1 MPDFTTM
8 VVLKNPGA
16 SRSFRIPKAVADRMQ
31 KELGCVTAGR
41 HNRGLRW
48 ETDDHV
54 GVVHFELDF
63 ETTRHLYILPSESP
77 TWKNRSTL
85 EKMLRIVRLPTYTSK
100 ISAKPEI
107 KKNPLKLTNLTWE
120 EIYEVV
126 PHIVFW
132 SYEQQ
137 TGRSHPAAAGFRDQ
151 AKSDSTA
158 TKGSTPLTPHQRIVS
173 VPRRDAPPSNI
184 SEESIRDARNPHE
197 SVTSE
202 ATGLVAEQRALDVMR
217 SAVGCNHCFDTT
229 SNLERVPLGLP
240 KPRWIGSRYGHACPR
255 VVIVL
260 LNPGDGT
267 RLGEEWNRR
276 ERKHFDAFF
285 DNGDYDQV
293 RDYFRIRRGEELN
306 RMTSAKPVFSW
317 YESVFGLVFEEI
329 AQINMAWCASKGN
342 RYQQMLQPCFQ
353 RHTGRLLQAL
363 EPHAVLLSG
372 ANVHKF
378 QRPIEHLLSGVDVR
392 QTLHYAHRK
401 GQQAEAEEGAKVRA
415 WLQEIRAKRRC

>member
-8 VVLKNPGA
+8 VARKNPEA
-16 SRSFRIPKAVADRMQ
+16 TRSFQIPKAVADRMQ
-31 KELGCVTAGR
+31 KELECVTAGG

-48 ETDDHV
+48 ETVDRV

-63 ETTRHLYILPSESP
+63 QTTRHLYILPSGSP
-77 TWKNRSTL
+77 TWKNKSTL
-85 EKMLRIVRLPTYTSK
+85 EKMLRKVGLPTYTSR
-100 ISAKPEI
+100 ISAKLEK
-107 KKNPLKLTNLTWE
+107 KKNDLRLTKLTWE

-126 PHIVFW
+126 PHIVLW

-137 TGRSHPAAAGFRDQ
+137 TGRSHPAAARFRDET
-151 AKSDSTA
+151 KSGSTP
-158 TKGSTPLTPHQRIVS
+158 TKGSTPMTPHQPIIS
-173 VPRRDAPPSNI
+173 VLGRDAPPSNI
-184 SEESIRDARNPHE
+184 EEESIRDAPDPHE

-202 ATGLVAEQRALDVMR
+202 ATGLVAEQPALDVMR
-217 SAVGCNHCFDTT
+217 SAVGCNHCFETI
-229 SNLERVPLGLP
+229 SSLERVPLGLP
-240 KPRWIGSRYGHACPR
+240 KPRWIGSRYGDACPR

-342 RYQQMLQPCFQ
+342 MYQQMLQPCFE
-353 RHTGRLLQAL
+353 RHTRRLLQAL
-363 EPHAVLLSG
+363 EPHVVLLSG
-372 ANVHKF
+372 ANVHRF
-378 QRPIEHLLSGVDVR
+378 QRPIEHLLPGVDVR
-392 QTLHYAHRK
+392 QTLHYAHRNGK
-401 GQQAEAEEGAKVRA
+401 QAEAEEGAKVRA